1 MDIKEAQQIVDLW
14 IKKFGVRYFNEL
26 TNMAILTEEVGELA
40 RIIARKY
47 GEQSFKNDEENFNLA
62 DEIAD
67 VFFVLICIA
76 NQTGV
81 DLTKAFE
88 NNLKKKTER
97 DINRHRNNDKLV

>member
-1 MDIKEAQQIVDLW
+1 MIKQ
-14 IKKFGVRYFNEL
+14 
-26 TNMAILTEEVGELA
+26 
-40 RIIARKY
+40 Y

-81 DLTKAFE
+81 DITKALE
-88 NNLKKKTER
+88 NNLRKKTER
-97 DINRHRNNDKLV
+97 DIDRHKQNEKLT